1 MASRNNNTSPKKKSA
16 RAKTGTSISR
26 RLYAVTVC
34 ILCVAALVLC
44 LVAAGAMTGI
54 TPPGLGSLPGF
65 GLSQTPEQA
74 SLTPVT
80 TTLTIPSV
88 RETNIHATVTVPE
101 ETDPDTEMPLVVMCH
116 GFTGNRDGDGHFQP
130 LADTLAKSGIASIRV
145 DFAGN
150 GESEEPF
157 TSYTLTSIYDDI
169 ESAISYM
176 RDSYTI
182 GKIGLVGHSMGGRA
196 VSLHLSDAITA
207 AALWSPANGNGL
219 DGLEFIDHS
228 PEGREQLRADA
239 AETGEYTISGW
250 STPSSPDSVTISSEF
265 VEEMDTS
272 HPLNYIRDY
281 SGALLVAFAGGD
293 PDLLSQTTIDDT
305 MQAAKDRGTDFV
317 SLYGQFDDATHNYTA
332 QSGDEAETAEISASL
347 EGQTA
352 DFLIAALLPDQ
363 AD

>member
-1 MASRNNNTSPKKKSA
+1 MASRNNKSIPPKKSA
-16 RAKTGTSISR
+16 RPGTGTRISR
-26 RLYAVTVC
+26 RLYAATVC
-34 ILCVAALVLC
+34 LLCVAAVVLC
-44 LVAAGAMTGI
+44 LVAASAVSGVTPAILAPLTGI
-54 TPPGLGSLPGF
+54 SSP
-65 GLSQTPEQA
+65 QTPETT
-74 SLTPVT
+74 SMTPVT
-80 TTLTIPSV
+80 STLTFPSV

-101 ETDPDTEMPLVVMCH
+101 EIDAGTEMPLVVMCH

-130 LADTLAKSGIASIRV
+130 LADTLAQHGIASIRV

-157 TSYTLTSIYDDI
+157 TAYTLTSIHDDI

-176 RDSYTI
+176 RENYTI

-196 VSLHLSDAITA
+196 VSLHLSDAIAA

-250 STPSSPDSVTISSEF
+250 STPSSPGSVTISSQF
-265 VEEMDTS
+265 IEEMDTS

-305 MQAAKDRGTDFV
+305 IQAATDRGTDFV
-317 SLYGQFDDATHNYTA
+317 NLYGQFADATHNYTA
-332 QSGDEAETAEISASL
+332 QSGDEGETAEISASL

-352 DFLIAALLPDQ
+352 DFLIAALLPDENN
-363 AD
+363 